1 MSSPEVRRQ
10 KTRAPTKKQCRS
22 EDFIKY
28 STQSLSRNNR
38 RQASLVTLDQ
48 RHQRLVDQYQITLLP
63 TAMVWDADG
72 ELCPEDFHRLLE
84 RLQAQEG
91 NAQN

>member
-1 MSSPEVRRQ
+1 VEQ
-10 KTRAPTKKQCRS
+10 
-22 EDFIKY
+22 D
-28 STQSLSRNNR
+28 
-38 RQASLVTLDQ
+38 
-48 RHQRLVDQYQITLLP
+48 QITLLP
-63 TAMVWDADG
+63 TAMDWDADG